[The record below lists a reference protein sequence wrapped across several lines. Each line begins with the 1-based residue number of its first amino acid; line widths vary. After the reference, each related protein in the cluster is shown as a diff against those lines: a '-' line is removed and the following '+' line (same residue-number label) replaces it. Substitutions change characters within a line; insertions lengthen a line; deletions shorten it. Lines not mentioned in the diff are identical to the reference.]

1 MPEVDEDDNV
11 QTYKTANAATMEN
24 EKEEEPAD
32 IDTEKKREGSDTDSA
47 DKVAGAADSVSP
59 TDDPVS
65 PADDP
70 VSLKRPRKKG
80 GKEEEPKTKTRS
92 SVRDPVPRT
101 HYSNEQED
109 TRAKVETEKK
119 ASKSATKP
127 KSNPKQ
133 TKQGSYTLWFK
144 FTH

>member
-32 IDTEKKREGSDTDSA
+32 IDTKKKREGSDTDSA
-47 DKVAGAADSVSP
+47 EKVAGADDSVSP
-59 TDDPVS
+59 T
-65 PADDP
+65 DDP

-92 SVRDPVPRT
+92 SVRDPVPRK
-101 HYSNEQED
+101 HYSNEQEN
-109 TRAKVETEKK
+109 TRAKAETEKK